1 MFKINPNTK
10 EISITRGDIATIE
23 LSINNYTFKVGD
35 IIRFKVFKSKD
46 CKCVELQKDIEI
58 KRAATRATMN
68 ITDFEYLK
76 EALAVDL
83 AEMLAKDYSL
93 SVDEALNTLY
103 NSDTYAKLSTPET
116 GLYFQSSLYVYS
128 ILKEELTS
136 GKLK

>member
-1 MFKINPNTK
+1 
-10 EISITRGDIATIE
+10 
-23 LSINNYTFKVGD
+23 
-35 IIRFKVFKSKD
+35 
-46 CKCVELQKDIEI
+46 
-58 KRAATRATMN
+58 MN